1 MTHLYS
7 DKTSAVRLN
16 SFGTNLEICFM
27 MLEVVVAPVFQR
39 EPLLAADRSA
49 KKSSLAT
56 GKVTLCR
63 CTNCLQAGTLHVVC
77 VCCLC
82 MCVYARQLRF
92 APSPWNAL
100 DYRAGLIASLVMQ
113 V

>member
-1 MTHLYS
+1 
-7 DKTSAVRLN
+7 
-16 SFGTNLEICFM
+16 M